1 MEEGVD
7 LKILL
12 VRPMP
17 PKETIGLKHIM
28 ICEPLELEYLV
39 ANIDKACDVQ
49 ILDMIIEKKSL
60 KHFIEKY
67 NPDIVGLTGY
77 ITHVK
82 VIKDYAKEIKE
93 INKDIKVIAGG
104 VHAEV
109 VPSDFVSK
117 HIDYIIESDPV
128 ATFNRI
134 IDVAKEEINQRR
146 NNNIDNSY
154 INDIHIQGTYKEGF
168 KNPKV
173 NTWPKNHPDR
183 AMTKRYRNKYYYMFH
198 NPCALMKT
206 SYGCPYNCSFCFCKE
221 ITDGRYYA
229 RPIDDVIDELK
240 TIPENEIYIVD
251 DDFLFSRERL
261 TEFCDKLEQ
270 NKIKKR
276 FLVYGRSDFVSENED
291 IIKRLA
297 ENGLRAVI
305 VGLES
310 FKREELD
317 IYNKKTSIEANE
329 KAVNILQKYDIEVYA
344 TLIMHMDYDKEDFK
358 NLGKWIKGLGLMF
371 VNLQPLTP
379 LPGTDIY
386 EEYERSLIIKREDYE
401 KWDLAHLALMPSKMS
416 IRSYYIEIIKLY
428 YSITM
433 RPKNV
438 WKMIKTYGI
447 SQVLKLSLGSSAVTF
462 QYIKKAIKG

>member
-28 ICEPLELEYLV
+28 ICEPLELEYL
-39 ANIDKACDVQ
+39 ASNIDKACDVE
-49 ILDMIIEKKSL
+49 ILDMIIEKKPL
-60 KHFIEKY
+60 KYFIEKY

-93 INKDIKVIAGG
+93 LDKDIKVVAGG

-109 VPSDFVSK
+109 MPKDFVSPY
-117 HIDYIIESDPV
+117 IDYIIESDPIE
-128 ATFNRI
+128 TFNRI
-134 IDVAKEEINQRR
+134 IDITKEMSSGI
-146 NNNIDNSY
+146 
-154 INDIHIQGTYKEGF
+154 DIHIQGTYKEGF
-168 KNPKV
+168 KNPKG

-183 AMTKRYRNKYYYMFH
+183 AKTTRYRDKYYYMFH

-206 SYGCPYNCSFCFCKE
+206 SYGCPYSCSFCFCKE
-221 ITDGRYYA
+221 ITDGKYYA
-229 RPIDDVIDELK
+229 RPVDDVIDELK
-240 TIPENEIYIVD
+240 TIPEKEIYIVD

-310 FKREELD
+310 FKKEELD

-329 KAVNILQKYDIEVYA
+329 NAVRILQKYDIEVYA
-344 TLIMHMDYDKEDFK
+344 TLIMHMDYDKKDFK
-358 NLGKWIKGLGLMF
+358 NLGRWIKGLGLKF

-386 EEYERSLIIKREDYE
+386 EEYEPSLIIKREDYE

-447 SQVLKLSLGSSAVTF
+447 SQVLKLSVGSSAVTF

>member
-28 ICEPLELEYLV
+28 ICEPLELEYL
-39 ANIDKACDVQ
+39 ASNIDKACDVE
-49 ILDMIIEKKSL
+49 ILDMIIEKKPL

-67 NPDIVGLTGY
+67 KPDIVGLTGY

-93 INKDIKVIAGG
+93 LDKNIKVVAGG

-109 VPSDFVSK
+109 MPKDFVSPY
-117 HIDYIIESDPV
+117 IDYIIESDPV
-128 ATFNRI
+128 ETFNRI
-134 IDVAKEEINQRR
+134 IDITKQMSSGI
-146 NNNIDNSY
+146 
-154 INDIHIQGTYKEGF
+154 DIHIQGTYKEGF

-183 AMTKRYRNKYYYMFH
+183 AKTTRYRDKYYYMFH

-206 SYGCPYNCSFCFCKE
+206 SYGCPYSCSFCFCKE
-221 ITDGRYYA
+221 ITDGKYYA
-229 RPIDDVIDELK
+229 RPVDDVIDELK
-240 TIPENEIYIVD
+240 TILEKEIYIVD

-310 FKREELD
+310 FKKEELD

-329 KAVNILQKYDIEVYA
+329 NAVRILQKYDIEVYA
-344 TLIMHMDYDKEDFK
+344 TLIMHMDYDKKDFK
-358 NLGKWIKGLGLMF
+358 NLGKWIKSLGLMF

-386 EEYERSLIIKREDYE
+386 EEYESSLIIKREDYE

-447 SQVLKLSLGSSAVTF
+447 SQILKLSAGSSAVTF